1 MALGN
6 VDGPQDEALVASLP
20 VYLNGLLSTS
30 AQLQMF
36 QYPLYPRGRPLPV
49 PTFAAQRGETVTSR
63 WRPHA
68 NRVEMDIPLDLR
80 DAVYD
85 SEKGEALAEVRQ
97 RSASI
102 PVSGSGDVHV
112 KQEQP
117 ATESSAR
124 FDQMRLESSVVPN
137 ATEYMVGIMRNGELH
152 LTPLHAILQLRPSMR
167 HVDLLHQAED
177 GERRRERGAHVS
189 DEEEHN
195 AAVPQRD
202 ARRSS
207 VIPLNVSVRNE
218 SGSRANYGQG
228 AFRDAEAERWVDL
241 QWIEE
246 KTPAVEQVAN
256 NELLATSRAPLYC
269 ATKPQDFL

>member
-1 MALGN
+1 MA
-6 VDGPQDEALVASLP
+6 
-20 VYLNGLLSTS
+20 
-30 AQLQMF
+30 
-36 QYPLYPRGRPLPV
+36 
-49 PTFAAQRGETVTSR
+49 R

-137 ATEYMVGIMRNGELH
+137 ATEYMVGIMRNGMCFDLLTIGELH

-228 AFRDAEAERWVDL
+228 AFVRHHYD
-241 QWIEE
+241 
-246 KTPAVEQVAN
+246 
-256 NELLATSRAPLYC
+256 
-269 ATKPQDFL
+269 